1 MIPAFTNDKRKKL
14 FETHAKKG
22 FGFINWDIE
31 EELWRFQKEI
41 ESKFKVSDVN
51 RKFRFPL
58 LQEPAVQSFADD

>member
-31 EELWRFQKEI
+31 EEKNKRSKKQFESATKSIRKTNMQMTSDRKEK
-41 ESKFKVSDVN
+41 SS
-51 RKFRFPL
+51 
-58 LQEPAVQSFADD
+58 